1 MSERAEGISSSH
13 NKNQLKDF
21 QEKDEYKS
29 LLVVND
35 STDVRIT
42 LYLYPSWFY
51 FCKVSWTS
59 KIIKPKEDYLHREET
74 SFKYRLFAHFDDERE
89 EKELLGPV
97 KLVEDKLIKVTES
110 LHCIEENLV
119 DHPLEKRICL
129 RKMNFQNELT
139 SSSGK
144 ANFYDV
150 LGLDMTEV
158 LNLNTDD
165 QKKAIKKAYHEKIR
179 IWDPDKNFG
188 DGEIAMQILVARETL
203 LDDER
208 RVRYHNETDYD
219 KGWFSIKKYKAI
231 FWPECYTEEQNRS
244 YWKRIGLMA
253 LSFGLVGGGI
263 ILTALT
269 AGAAAP
275 ATVVCGAVFG
285 AGLTGAGM
293 LSGNVTISE
302 DSIVDGINAKKWLAK
317 AGIGLA
323 GGAVT
328 GGAAVGFT
336 AAVAG
341 IGSAA
346 LESSA
351 VTFGQYAKIGA
362 GSGASGGV
370 ASSLSS
376 DGARKFVDGEEVTWM
391 ECAGHAMTGAV
402 VGWVAG
408 ALGGLATNGIVDRQ
422 TTAGS
427 AALEGEMVEQAAIM
441 TGARR
446 FGYPLA
452 QSIARSLTES
462 GTEAL
467 MGTASDFIEE
477 RLDDS
482 VENQHPMKHAK
493 NGAGKVGKTIV
504 SGAVDVAT
512 AAIIHAKNELK
523 IQKKMK
529 GGAFEAKDEQ
539 TCRQSI
545 RHMESAENREHLIN
559 WKRAK
564 DSGGYRPIDETREL
578 REETGKSTRI
588 YETNREINSDNESY
602 GARDEETAEYPEE
615 GTIRYKSEGAWISK
629 MVVTYSLNG
638 EQIEEETR
646 GSGNVIRIPLNAKHI
661 EVKFQVR
668 RPLWGD
674 IMKYDRFEKK
684 WQEPY
689 EPHVFLYKK
698 PPLQRTF
705 TISGSLWWEAVM
717 RVSDEY
723 HEETGE

>member
-13 NKNQLKDF
+13 NENQLKDF
-21 QEKDEYKS
+21 QENDEYKS

-35 STDVRIT
+35 CTDVRIT
-42 LYLYPSWFY
+42 LYLYPSWFH
-51 FCKVSWTS
+51 FCKVSRTS
-59 KIIKPKEDYLHREET
+59 KIIQPKEDYLHREEK
-74 SFKYRLFAHFDDERE
+74 SFKYRLFAHFDDGRE

-119 DHPLEKRICL
+119 DHLLEKRVCL
-129 RKMNFQNELT
+129 RKMNLRNELT
-139 SSSGK
+139 SSNGK

-158 LNLNTDD
+158 RKLNIDD
-165 QKKAIKKAYHEKIR
+165 QKKVIKKAYREKIR
-179 IWDPDKNFG
+179 IWHPDKNFG

-219 KGWFSIKKYKAI
+219 KGWFSSKKYKAI

-253 LSFGLVGGGI
+253 LSFGFVGGGI

-269 AGAAAP
+269 AGTAAP
-275 ATVVCGAVFG
+275 GIVACGAIFG
-285 AGLTGAGM
+285 GGLVGAGM
-293 LSGNVTISE
+293 LSANDTMSK
-302 DSIVDGINAKKWLAK
+302 DSLVNGTNAKKWLAK
-317 AGIGLA
+317 AGIGFV

-328 GGAAVGFT
+328 GGAAVGIT
-336 AAVAG
+336 AGVVG
-341 IGSAA
+341 IGGAA

-351 VTFGQYAKIGA
+351 VTLGQYAGMGA

-376 DGARKFVDGEEVTWM
+376 DAARKFVDKEDVTWK
-391 ECAGHAMTGAV
+391 ECVGHAATGAV
-402 VGWVAG
+402 VGGAAG
-408 ALGGLATNGIVDRQ
+408 ALGGLATKGIVNRQ

-427 AALEGEMVEQAAIM
+427 AALEGEMVEQTAIM

-452 QSIARSLTES
+452 QSIARRLTES
-462 GTEAL
+462 GTEAV

-493 NGAGKVGKTIV
+493 NGAGKVGKTIA
-504 SGAVDVAT
+504 SGAVQVAT
-512 AAIIHAKNELK
+512 AAIVHGKNELK
-523 IQKKMK
+523 IKQKMK
-529 GGAFEAKDEQ
+529 GGAFEAKDKQ
-539 TCRQSI
+539 TFRRTI
-545 RHMESAENREHLIN
+545 RHTESVENREHLIN
-559 WKRAK
+559 WQRAK
-564 DSGGYRPIDETREL
+564 DSGGYRPINETPEL
-578 REETGKSTRI
+578 REEIGQLESI
-588 YETNREINSDNESY
+588 YETNREINDDNESY

-615 GTIRYKSEGAWISK
+615 GTVRYKSEGTWISK

-638 EQIEEETR
+638 EQIEEETK
-646 GSGNVIRIPLNAKHI
+646 GSGRIIRIPLNAKQV

-689 EPHVFLYKK
+689 EPHVFQYEK

-705 TISGSLWWEAVM
+705 TISGKLWWEAVT

>member
-1 MSERAEGISSSH
+1 MSEHAEGISSTH
-13 NKNQLKDF
+13 NESQAKDF
-21 QEKDEYKS
+21 QENDEYKS

-35 STDVRIT
+35 CTDVRIT

-51 FCKVSWTS
+51 FCKVSRTS
-59 KIIKPKEDYLHREET
+59 KIIQPKDDYLHREEK

-89 EKELLGPV
+89 EKELLQGPV

-110 LHCIEENLV
+110 LHCIEDNLV

-129 RKMNFQNELT
+129 RKMNFRNELT

-158 LNLNTDD
+158 RNLNIDD
-165 QKKAIKKAYHEKIR
+165 QKKVIKKAYREKIR
-179 IWDPDKNFG
+179 IWHPDKNFG

-219 KGWFSIKKYKAI
+219 KGWFSLKKYKAI

-244 YWKRIGLMA
+244 YWKRIVLTA
-253 LSFGLVGGGI
+253 FSLGLVGGGI

-285 AGLTGAGM
+285 TGFTGAGM
-293 LSGNVTISE
+293 LSVSESISE
-302 DSIVDGINAKKWLAK
+302 DSVVNGINAKKWSAK
-317 AGIGLA
+317 AAIGFV

-328 GGAAVGFT
+328 GGAAVGIT
-336 AAVAG
+336 AAWAG

-351 VTFGQYAKIGA
+351 VTLGQYAGIGA
-362 GSGASGGV
+362 VSGASGGV

-376 DGARKFVDGEEVTWM
+376 DAARKFVDGEEVTLK
-391 ECAGHAMTGAV
+391 ECVGHAVTGAV
-402 VGWVAG
+402 VGGAAG
-408 ALGGLATNGIVDRQ
+408 ALGGLATKGIVNRQ

-462 GTEAL
+462 GTEAV

-493 NGAGKVGKTIV
+493 NGAGKVGKTIA
-504 SGAVDVAT
+504 SGAVQVAA
-512 AAIIHAKNELK
+512 AAIVHGNNELD
-523 IQKKMK
+523 IRQKMK
-529 GGAFEAKDEQ
+529 GKAFEAKDKQ
-539 TCRQSI
+539 TFRRTI
-545 RHMESAENREHLIN
+545 RHAESVCVNKEHLIN
-559 WKRAK
+559 WQRAK
-564 DSGGYRPIDETREL
+564 DSGGYRPINKTREL
-578 REETGKSTRI
+578 REEIGQLESI
-588 YETNREINSDNESY
+588 YETNREINDDNESY
-602 GARDEETAEYPEE
+602 DEETAEYLKE

-638 EQIEEETR
+638 EQIEEETS
-646 GSGNVIRIPLNAKHI
+646 GSGRIIRIPLNAKHV

-684 WQEPY
+684 WYEPY
-689 EPHVFLYKK
+689 EPHVFQYEK

-705 TISGSLWWEAVM
+705 TISGNLWWEAVT